1 MLVGR
6 PAKPAAFRGPE
17 PVVLDRGRELERN
30 VHGTLFSSSVATLVL
45 MAFHPDD
52 ERHLAGSTPVAVLF
66 PGY

>member
-1 MLVGR
+1 MLLGR
-6 PAKPAAFRGPE
+6 PAKPTAFRGPK
-17 PVVLDRGRELERN
+17 PVVLDRGRELVRN
-30 VHGTLFSSSVATLVL
+30 VHGTLFSSSMALVL